1 MEEGESVLILVDE
14 LRSEDHNT
22 KLHAINSLS
31 EIAEAIGAEKSRE
44 ELIPFLG
51 EMLEDDSDEVLLA
64 LASKLGDLADAV
76 GRDHISA
83 LLPLLLTLASN
94 EEEVIRERAGNSLV
108 RLAALMTAQQHS
120 VDFLPLVKVLADA
133 DSYGARISA
142 CALFASACRP
152 VAAECQDEMLKTFIE
167 LAHDDTPG
175 VRRSAASSLCDLI
188 AAIRPEAQAEL
199 FKLFE
204 VFIVDEHDSVR
215 QMACESAITM
225 LPARPTFLG
234 LIKNCASDRSWRV
247 RYSVAISLER
257 LCEVVTSVEELLPMM
272 LSWLSDS
279 ETEVRSAS
287 AMKLPLI
294 MLKLTPATVLTQ
306 IFPALE
312 PLSRDSSP
320 HVKIA
325 LIQTICQMPAA
336 LGVDNAVTKLLPLVG
351 DLLRDEAYEVRLS
364 FSEGL
369 LEFCKG
375 FSPDQLCSFV
385 LPLCLTL
392 MSDQQWHVRL
402 KTVENLTQ
410 LVQLLGQERFKERL
424 SEALVK
430 WVEDPVFAVREAVL
444 EAFGQLASTLGA
456 AWINSL
462 MLPFLRRLSVHAVFT
477 KRMITLV
484 ALTKLHKV
492 LYPQD
497 LVEILGRLVGDPV
510 PNIKFNAAKVIK
522 LVGSLSSA
530 ALRQTHFIPLLQ
542 RLKRDPDFDVRYFA
556 TDALKT
562 LANS

>member
-31 EIAEAIGAEKSRE
+31 EIAEAIGADKSRE

-76 GRDHISA
+76 GKDYIPT
-83 LLPLLLTLASN
+83 LLPLLQILAGN
-94 EEEVIRERAGNSLV
+94 EEEVIRDKAVTSLV
-108 RLAALMTAQQHS
+108 RLAGLMTVQQHITY
-120 VDFLPLVKVLADA
+120 FLQLVKVLADA
-133 DSYGARISA
+133 DSYGARISS
-142 CALFASACRP
+142 CALFVSACRP
-152 VAAECQDEMLKTFIE
+152 VTSDCQDDLLKSFIE
-167 LAHDDTPG
+167 LAHDDSPV
-175 VRRSAASSLCDLI
+175 VRRAAASSLSDLI
-188 AAIRPEAQAEL
+188 AIIHPEAHSEL
-199 FKLFE
+199 LKLFE
-204 VFIVDEHDSVR
+204 VLAVDEHDSVR
-215 QMACESAITM
+215 QMACESAIKM
-225 LPARPTFLG
+225 LPLRPAFLT
-234 LIKNCASDRSWRV
+234 LIKNCGSDRSWRV

-257 LCEVVTSVEELLPMM
+257 LYEAVASVEELLPMV
-272 LSWLSDS
+272 LNWLSDS
-279 ETEVRSAS
+279 ETEVRGAS

-294 MLKLTPATVLTQ
+294 MLKLPPATILTQ
-306 IFPALE
+306 ILPALE
-312 PLSRDSSP
+312 PLSRDSSA

-325 LIQTICQMPAA
+325 LIQTICQLPAV
-336 LGVDNAVTKLLPLVG
+336 LGADSTVAKLLPLIS
-351 DLLRDEAYEVRLS
+351 DLLRDETYEVRLA

-375 FSPDQLCSFV
+375 FTPDQLCAFV

-392 MSDQQWHVRL
+392 MTDQQWHVRL
-402 KTVENLTQ
+402 KTVESLTQ
-410 LVQLLGQERFKERL
+410 LVPLLGPERFKERL

-430 WVEDPVFAVREAVL
+430 WAEDPVFAVREAVL
-444 EAFGQLASTLGA
+444 EALAQLASPLGT
-456 AWINSL
+456 AWVNSI
-462 MLPFLRRLSVHAVFT
+462 MQPFLKRLSAHAVFT

-497 LVEILGRLVGDPV
+497 FVDLLGRLASDPV
-510 PNIKFNAAKVIK
+510 PNIKFNTAKAIK
-522 LVGSLSSA
+522 LLGALSNA
-530 ALRQTHFIPLLQ
+530 AMRQAYFVPLLQ